1 MKMFRVTPRFK
12 SYKAQAKILES
23 VLNRPNV
30 ADRIID
36 ELAKI
41 LKDRAHA
48 IITGEIQYPPKDFY
62 GQGIINENSEPF

>member
-12 SYKAQAKILES
+12 SAKVKAKILEA
-23 VLNRPNV
+23 VLNRPDV

-36 ELAKI
+36 ALAEI
-41 LKDRAHA
+41 LKDRAKD
-48 IITGEIQYPPKDFY
+48 IITGEVQYPPKDFY